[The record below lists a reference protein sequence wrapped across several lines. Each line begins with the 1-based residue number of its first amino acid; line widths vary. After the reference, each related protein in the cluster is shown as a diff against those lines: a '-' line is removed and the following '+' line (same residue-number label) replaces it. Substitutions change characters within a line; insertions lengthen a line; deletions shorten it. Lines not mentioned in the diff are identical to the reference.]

1 LESTRVLI
9 LHLPSRGSLS
19 TRCILQATTS
29 IVSYGAKAAF
39 KMPFSSIKRPA
50 QHECRTCDLR
60 TLRMFCNLDGDA
72 LADFETIGV
81 QATLSRGAKLFQED
95 APSNGV
101 FVICTGQVKL
111 FSTSREGRT
120 LILKIAMPGDVL
132 GLGAVISG
140 SPYEVTAEVIEPTE
154 IKSIR
159 QEEFLSFIQK
169 HGEAS
174 LHAAKSLS
182 EEYKAAFFDA
192 RRLALS
198 GSAAGRLASV
208 LLDWGRASS
217 CGKPEM
223 RFTMAL
229 THEELASLVGSSRE
243 TITRML
249 GRFKRD
255 KLIQIRGASILILSP
270 EKLEQFSA

>member
-1 LESTRVLI
+1 M
-9 LHLPSRGSLS
+9 LPLS
-19 TRCILQATTS
+19 
-29 IVSYGAKAAF
+29 KA
-39 KMPFSSIKRPA
+39 
-50 QHECRTCDLR
+50 RTMRDCDTCELR
-60 TLRMFCNLDGDA
+60 SLRMFCNLSPEA
-72 LADFETIGV
+72 LDDFGSIGV
-81 QATLSRGAKLFQED
+81 QATLPKGTKLFMED
-95 APSNGV
+95 GSSNGV

-111 FSTSREGRT
+111 SCISREGRT

-140 SPYEVTAEVIEPTE
+140 SRYEVTAETIEPTE

-159 QEEFLSFIQK
+159 REEFLSFIQK

-174 LHAAKSLS
+174 LHAAKALS
-182 EEYKAAFFDA
+182 EEYKAVFFDA

-198 GSAAGRLASV
+198 GSAAGRLAGV
-208 LLDWGRASS
+208 LLEWGRAAS

-229 THEELASLVGSSRE
+229 THEELANLVGSSRE
-243 TITRML
+243 TVTRML

-255 KLIQIRGASILILSP
+255 KLIQMRGSSILILSP
-270 EKLEQFSA
+270 ERLEQLSA

>member
-1 LESTRVLI
+1 MS
-9 LHLPSRGSLS
+9 SLS
-19 TRCILQATTS
+19 PTRS
-29 IVSYGAKAAF
+29 G
-39 KMPFSSIKRPA
+39 
-50 QHECRTCDLR
+50 HECGTCELR
-60 TLRMFCNLDGDA
+60 SLRMFCNLDTA
-72 LADFETIGV
+72 SLADFESIGI
-81 QATLSRGAKLFQED
+81 QATLPRGAKVFHED
-95 APSNGV
+95 EPSNGV

-111 FSTSREGRT
+111 SCTSKEGRT

-140 SPYEVTAEVIEPTE
+140 SRYEVTAETIERTE

-159 QEEFLSFIQK
+159 RDDFLSFIGK

-174 LHAAKSLS
+174 LHAAKALS

-208 LLDWGRASS
+208 LLDWGKAAS
-217 CGKPEM
+217 CGKSEM

-229 THEELASLVGSSRE
+229 THEELANLVGSSRE
-243 TITRML
+243 TVTRML
-249 GRFKRD
+249 GRFKRE
-255 KLIQIRGASILILSP
+255 KLIQMRGTSLLILAP
-270 EKLEQFSA
+270 DRLEQLSA

>member
-1 LESTRVLI
+1 MFPLSKTRTM
-9 LHLPSRGSLS
+9 HDCG
-19 TRCILQATTS
+19 
-29 IVSYGAKAAF
+29 
-39 KMPFSSIKRPA
+39 
-50 QHECRTCDLR
+50 TCEFR
-60 TLRMFCNLDGDA
+60 SLRMFCNLSAEA
-72 LADFETIGV
+72 LDDFGSIGM
-81 QATLSRGAKLFQED
+81 QATFPKGTKLFVED
-95 APSNGV
+95 GSSNGV

-111 FSTSREGRT
+111 SCTSREGRT

-140 SPYEVTAEVIEPTE
+140 SRYEVTAETIEPTE

-159 QEEFLSFIQK
+159 REEFLSFLQK

-174 LHAAKSLS
+174 LHAAKALS
-182 EEYKAAFFDA
+182 EEYKAVFFDA

-208 LLDWGRASS
+208 LLDWGRAAS
-217 CGKPEM
+217 CGKPEI

-229 THEELASLVGSSRE
+229 THEELANLVGSSRE
-243 TITRML
+243 TVTRML

-255 KLIQIRGASILILSP
+255 KLIQIRGSSILILSP
-270 EKLEQFSA
+270 ERLEQLSA

>member
-1 LESTRVLI
+1 M
-9 LHLPSRGSLS
+9 LPLS
-19 TRCILQATTS
+19 
-29 IVSYGAKAAF
+29 KARR
-39 KMPFSSIKRPA
+39 MRD
-50 QHECRTCDLR
+50 CDTCELR
-60 TLRMFCNLDGDA
+60 SLRMFCNLSPEA
-72 LADFETIGV
+72 LDDFGSIGV
-81 QATLSRGAKLFQED
+81 QATLPKGTKLFMED
-95 APSNGV
+95 GSSNGV

-111 FSTSREGRT
+111 SCTSREGRT

-140 SPYEVTAEVIEPTE
+140 SRYEVTAETIEPTE

-159 QEEFLSFIQK
+159 REEFLSFIQK

-174 LHAAKSLS
+174 LHAAKALS
-182 EEYKAAFFDA
+182 EEYKAVFFDA

-198 GSAAGRLASV
+198 GSAAGRLAGV
-208 LLDWGRASS
+208 LLEWGRAAS

-229 THEELASLVGSSRE
+229 THEELANLVGSSRE
-243 TITRML
+243 TVTRML

-255 KLIQIRGASILILSP
+255 KLIQMRGSSILILSP
-270 EKLEQFSA
+270 ERLEQLSA

>member
-1 LESTRVLI
+1 ML
-9 LHLPSRGSLS
+9 
-19 TRCILQATTS
+19 
-29 IVSYGAKAAF
+29 K
-39 KMPFSSIKRPA
+39 PA
-50 QHECRTCDLR
+50 QVASFNAQPFMLKQVKSAIHKDCTHCQLR
-60 TLRMFCNLDGDA
+60 SLRMFCNLNDAA
-72 LADFETIGV
+72 LADFNSLGILA
-81 QATLSRGAKLFQED
+81 QLPRGANLFMED
-95 APSNGV
+95 EPSSGV

-111 FSTSREGRT
+111 SCTSKDGKT

-140 SPYEVTAEVIEPTE
+140 SRYEVTAESIQPVE

-159 QEEFLSFIQK
+159 REEFLDFLKK

-174 LHAAKSLS
+174 LHAAKALS

-208 LLDWGRASS
+208 LLDWGRASA

-229 THEELASLVGSSRE
+229 THEELANLVGSSRE

-249 GRFKRD
+249 GRFKRE
-255 KLIQIRGASILILSP
+255 KLIQIRGSSVLILAP
-270 EKLEQFSA
+270 DELERLSA

>member
-1 LESTRVLI
+1 MLPLTKTRTM
-9 LHLPSRGSLS
+9 HDCG
-19 TRCILQATTS
+19 
-29 IVSYGAKAAF
+29 
-39 KMPFSSIKRPA
+39 
-50 QHECRTCDLR
+50 TCELR
-60 TLRMFCNLDGDA
+60 SLRMFCNLSAEA
-72 LADFETIGV
+72 LDDFGSIGM
-81 QATLSRGAKLFQED
+81 QATFPKGTKLFVED
-95 APSNGV
+95 GSSNGV

-111 FSTSREGRT
+111 SCTSREGRT

-140 SPYEVTAEVIEPTE
+140 SRYEVTAETIEPTE

-159 QEEFLSFIQK
+159 REEFLSFIQK

-174 LHAAKSLS
+174 LHAAKALS
-182 EEYKAAFFDA
+182 EEYKAVFFDA

-208 LLDWGRASS
+208 LLDWGRAAS
-217 CGKPEM
+217 CGKPEI

-229 THEELASLVGSSRE
+229 THEELANLVGSSRE
-243 TITRML
+243 TVTRML

-255 KLIQIRGASILILSP
+255 KLIQIRGSSILILSP
-270 EKLEQFSA
+270 ERLEQLSA